1 MQWHT
6 IGRVDVS
13 ESASIS
19 SGIAERYATAIFEIV
34 KDANALPELES
45 NLDDL
50 SAALADSAEF
60 RDLLVNP
67 VYSREAQGGAIKAIA
82 AKMGLMSTLQNV
94 LALMATKR
102 RLFVVPQMVTLLRE
116 MIATEKGEVTA
127 DVVSATVLTDAQTA
141 QLAETLK
148 SKVGKDVKI
157 NATVDESL
165 IGGLVVKLGSR
176 MIDTSIRARLN
187 RMQHAMKEVG

>member
-1 MQWHT
+1 
-6 IGRVDVS
+6 VDVS

-102 RLFVVPQMVTLLRE
+102 RLFVVPQMVNLLRE

-165 IGGLVVKLGSR
+165 IGGLVVKVGSK
-176 MIDTSIRARLN
+176 MIDTSIRAKLN
-187 RMQHAMKEVG
+187 SLQNAMKEVG